1 MKNKIILLII
11 VFSLFFTFDLLCQAD
26 SMLLKVGIRFPTH
39 QGTSIEEISKYIP
52 IYPDKIYLYADFD
65 YVASINKNNGT
76 KDPKYIPVY
85 IINNTNKEYSFT
97 GLEMETLQQ
106 VYRVNDSS
114 WIRTQP
120 RIPAWCGNSYD
131 WVVEIG
137 PKEFHKVR
145 KNLTDDGEK
154 QIIRYTFFNSEVVS
168 SNAGFGMVDIDETEK
183 AKYDLLALRICSSDY
198 LIDIINSKIEP
209 FETVSENEKFVKR
222 AMDMLAWRFPEK
234 SIPILEIIANNNESP
249 FQENAKYN
257 LKIIDKWK
265 KYYNK

>member
-1 MKNKIILLII
+1 MIRLILVFIILLAFEL
-11 VFSLFFTFDLLCQAD
+11 VCQTD
-26 SMLLKVGIRFPTH
+26 SMSLKVGIRLHTDE
-39 QGTSIEEISKYIP
+39 GTPIEEISKYVP
-52 IYPDKIYLYADFD
+52 IYPDKIYLFADFD

-76 KDPKYIPVY
+76 KDPKYIPIY
-85 IINNTNKEYSFT
+85 IINNTEEEYSFT
-97 GLEMETLQQ
+97 GLEMQTLQQ

-137 PKEFHKVR
+137 PKEFYKVL
-145 KNLTDDGEK
+145 KYLPDDGEK

-168 SNAGFGMVDIDETEK
+168 SNAGFGMVDIDEAEK
-183 AKYDLLALRICSSDY
+183 AKYDLLALRICSSDF

-209 FETVSENEKFVKR
+209 FETESENEKFVKR
-222 AMDMLAWRFPEK
+222 AMDMLTWRLPEK
-234 SIPILEIIANNNESP
+234 AIPILEKIANNNESP

-257 LKIIDKWK
+257 LKIIDEWK
-265 KYYNK
+265 KQYNK

>member
-1 MKNKIILLII
+1 MIRIILVFIILFAFELVCQTDSLSLI
-11 VFSLFFTFDLLCQAD
+11 
-26 SMLLKVGIRFPTH
+26 VGIRLATH
-39 QGTSIEEISKYIP
+39 QGTSIEEVSKYAP
-52 IYPDKIYLYADFD
+52 IYPDKIYLFADFD
-65 YVASINKNNGT
+65 NVATTNGI
-76 KDPKYIPVY
+76 KKSKAPKYIPVY

-106 VYRVNDSS
+106 VYRVNDSI

-120 RIPAWCGNSYD
+120 RTPAWCGNSYD

-137 PKEFHKVR
+137 PKEFYKVL
-145 KNLTDDGEK
+145 KYLPDDGEK

-168 SNAGFGMVDIDETEK
+168 SNAGFGMVDIDEAEK
-183 AKYDLLALRICSSDY
+183 AKYDLLALRICSSDF

-209 FETVSENEKFVKR
+209 FETESENEKFVQR
-222 AMDMLAWRFPEK
+222 AMDMLTWRFPEK
-234 SIPILEIIANNNESP
+234 AIPILKRIANNVENP

-257 LKIIDKWK
+257 LKIIDNWK